1 LGRYLWEPKAS
12 WEEVCRR
19 IEGKWAV
26 GKRAVGGRVDR
37 RWMEVDLEVEHTAEV
52 IQEIVPEELV
62 MQGIVPEEVAWNE
75 RQSSGGAESDVT
87 REPNQL

>member
-1 LGRYLWEPKAS
+1 
-12 WEEVCRR
+12 VRR
-19 IEGKWAV
+19 QIEGKRAV

-52 IQEIVPEELV
+52 IREIVLEELA
-62 MQGIVPEEVAWNE
+62 MRGIVPEEVAWNE
-75 RQSSGGAESDVT
+75 RQSSGGAESDAT